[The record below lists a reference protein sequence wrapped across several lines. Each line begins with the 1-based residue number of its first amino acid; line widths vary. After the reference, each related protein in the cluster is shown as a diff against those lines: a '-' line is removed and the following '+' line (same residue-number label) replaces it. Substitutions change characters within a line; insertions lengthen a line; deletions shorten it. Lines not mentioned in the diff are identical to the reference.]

1 LINNYSNIIKYSN
14 FKYLV
19 KIEEGFENV
28 VKAITEILK
37 SNLKNTEIIAIMDT
51 EEEDKALNKLKEEVD
66 KLKNYGFEIEEK
78 EEKIRSYLLRLI
90 FKKKKDLR
98 VKVLLF
104 KPSLEKVLVDKGFPD
119 LHSVEEKE
127 KRKIIKEF
135 IKKERFGCDL

>member
-1 LINNYSNIIKYSN
+1 M
-14 FKYLV
+14 V

>member
-1 LINNYSNIIKYSN
+1 
-14 FKYLV
+14 LV